1 MIKEIDTYGYG
12 EISMWEWVEYVI
24 KSRDEKNVL
33 KINTEAKQF
42 EKNKIID
49 IMQEKESNRH
59 KLVNIEKNN
68 KSHYQSSINHN
79 KFESG

>member
-12 EISMWEWVEYVI
+12 EISMEEWVNYVI

-33 KINTEAKQF
+33 KINTEAKHF